1 MLVPAGFSPGTG
13 VCARGGD
20 GGNSECGG
28 WARLALRFWRSGLPR
43 FTPGLAVL
51 APTFCLSLRPALR
64 FYRRVLPQFMPGLA
78 TLARLLPSVRA
89 FGLAVLAERL
99 SSVCAR
105 HCGSIAVF
113 CLGSR
118 LLFAA
123 LRQTERLAVSCV
135 PVPPGR
141 DRHSCVLGALF
152 GYLPLWFHFGI
163 VRFICGDLD
172 GVAGNAG
179 LRGLAARPMCAFTQ
193 ALWPCYAFRGEYA
206 GAKCGSRTAAAPDCA
221 KESNVGA
228 TLPPLWTL
236 FTLRRGYVGAYTRR
250 PPGTRKD
257 HRGLDRII
265 AFFSAAPGY
274 TERPDRL

>member
-1 MLVPAGFSPGTG
+1 M
-13 VCARGGD
+13 
-20 GGNSECGG
+20 
-28 WARLALRFWRSGLPR
+28 RFYCRGLP
-43 FTPGLAVL
+43 
-51 APTFCLSLRPALR
+51 
-64 FYRRVLPQFMPGLA
+64 
-78 TLARLLPSVRA
+78 
-89 FGLAVLAERL
+89 
-99 SSVCAR
+99 SVCAR

-141 DRHSCVLGALF
+141 DRHSCVLGVLF

-179 LRGLAARPMCAFTQ
+179 LRGLAARPMYAFTQ
-193 ALWPCYAFRGEYA
+193 ALWPCYAFRGKYA

-221 KESNVGA
+221 KESNVEA
-228 TLPPLWTL
+228 ALRPLWTL

-250 PPGTRKD
+250 PQAAKNRVDTRGAVWKPHCGWPGGSCCIAIISTRTIGD
-257 HRGLDRII
+257 LPDSDLWSGRSCII
-265 AFFSAAPGY
+265 ARQQVEAGTAGRVNTRGAEWPRALPAGFAIFYCFASCNLREIAV
-274 TERPDRL
+274 